1 MQDERGVGQGRQQQ
15 QGQRGEGELARGQG
29 PVEPECLAIHGAKG
43 VRSIGSGDIGVH
55 SPPMAETTTDDQ
67 AIATDELVRLRE
79 ENLRLRDLLISKD
92 AELGAL
98 RGQVL
103 ALEAGTARLLNL
115 VGRIR
120 SLLPGPLV
128 KALTSVLRRL
138 LPRG

>member
-1 MQDERGVGQGRQQQ
+1 
-15 QGQRGEGELARGQG
+15 
-29 PVEPECLAIHGAKG
+29 
-43 VRSIGSGDIGVH
+43 
-55 SPPMAETTTDDQ
+55 MAETTTDDQ
-67 AIATDELVRLRE
+67 TVATDELGRLRE

-120 SLLPGPLV
+120 SLLPGPL
-128 KALTSVLRRL
+128 AQGIASVIRRL